1 MMEKQYSAGG
11 ILLNKNNQV
20 YVLHNTKRNEWVLP
34 KGKIEGQETAIQTAI
49 REIHEETGFFEITEM
64 LEIPIYISHYQFKQE
79 NTETSYDK
87 FVTYFLLKTEKILP
101 EETKEM
107 KEEGLVREWFTMEDA
122 ILKVSHEDS
131 KKILKIANEII
142 NESKFSLVLLGGN
155 SLKNLDWINKASDY
169 FKQNFPSNKILYYQH
184 WTNSNLEM
192 DLNLEAKKLVK
203 ISKDSQN
210 LTVFAKSAG
219 IMTTLI
225 AMKDY
230 GLKPQKCVFVGFPS
244 NVLDDW
250 GINYLPYLKEV
261 NIQTTLFQNSEDP
274 MGTYEKTKEIF
285 EKNQINNINLI
296 LEEGNTHD
304 YNTFDK
310 YLVKLLS

>member
-11 ILLNKNNQV
+11 ILLNQDNQV

-49 REIHEETGFFEITEM
+49 REIHEETGFFEITE
-64 LEIPIYISHYQFKQE
+64 LSEIPIYISHYQFKQE
-79 NTETSYDK
+79 NTEISYDK
-87 FVTYFLLKTEKILP
+87 FVTYFLFKTKLNLP
-101 EETKEM
+101 KKTNEM
-107 KEEGLVREWFTMEDA
+107 NEEGLEGQWISLKEA

-131 KKILKIANEII
+131 KEVIKIANELIS
-142 NESKFSLVLLGGN
+142 ESKFNLVLLGGN
-155 SLKNLDWINKASDY
+155 SGKNLDWVNKASDY

-184 WTNSNLEM
+184 WTNSGMEM
-192 DLNLEAKKLVK
+192 DLNLEAKKLVEIGK
-203 ISKDSQN
+203 NNQN

-250 GINYLPYLKEV
+250 GINYLPYLQEV
-261 NIQTTLFQNSEDP
+261 NIQTTLFQNSDDP

-285 EKNQINNINLI
+285 EKNQISNINLI
-296 LEEGNTHD
+296 LEDGNTHD
-304 YNTFDK
+304 YNAFDK
-310 YLVKLLS
+310 YLIKLLS